1 AGAVV
6 GEATVSGRTAADI
19 TLPIDPALLSD
30 GVNTVELLG
39 LAGDLVAVD
48 AFTVRYERVTK
59 AVDDRLRMPAL
70 AGQLATASGFRRG
83 DIRLLDLSDPLRPRA
98 PAIRILQDGATYRA
112 VWRQSARSGLYYL
125 ATGAGV
131 RSPELVTDVFSEL
144 LSTANAADYLM
155 IVEPEWI
162 STAETLAFYRQA
174 QGLSVML
181 VSIEDV
187 YDEFAAGIEDPRA
200 IRDFLSY
207 AAASWATPPRY
218 AVLVGHGTYDFRDW
232 YGLGGN
238 VIPPLLWSRGDNSSA
253 SLFATDAPFADG
265 DGDGVPSVALGRLP
279 VLSEAELQA
288 HIDKIIAYESLGD
301 VDWDHRIGLV
311 ADDVDGAGDFP
322 GDLRRLANLLPSG
335 FDDLEVFLDDE
346 PSAASARQ
354 RLLDEIAAGL
364 AQLHYV
370 GHGGLD
376 RLSQEGLLT
385 VADVDGL
392 GNDGRPGLLS
402 AASCTIGLHS
412 LPGIDSLAEHM
423 LLRPTG
429 GSIAAYAPAWLSEN
443 DRASL
448 LLDRFFRQLYI
459 AGDRLGDA
467 ARRAQESAAAIGTPL
482 ELLYTYQLL
491 GDPALVLQLRP
502 EPSTPSCTEDC
513 GAG

>member
-1 AGAVV
+1 
-6 GEATVSGRTAADI
+6 
-19 TLPIDPALLSD
+19 
-30 GVNTVELLG
+30 
-39 LAGDLVAVD
+39 
-48 AFTVRYERVTK
+48 
-59 AVDDRLRMPAL
+59 
-70 AGQLATASGFRRG
+70 
-83 DIRLLDLSDPLRPRA
+83 RLLDLGDPLRPRS

-112 VWRQSARSGLYYL
+112 VWRQSARAGSYYL

-131 RSPELVTDVFSEL
+131 RSPELVTDVFSDL
-144 LSTANAADYLM
+144 RSPANAADYLM
-155 IVEPEWI
+155 IVEPGWI
-162 STAETLAFYRQA
+162 STAETLAFYRRG
-174 QGLSVML
+174 QGLAVRL

-187 YDEFAAGIEDPRA
+187 YDEFSAGVEDPRA
-200 IRDFLSY
+200 IRDFLGY
-207 AAASWATPPRY
+207 AAASWSTPPSY

-238 VIPPLLWSRGDNSSA
+238 LIPPLLWSRGD
-253 SLFATDAPFADG
+253 SLFATDAPFADA

-279 VLSEAELQA
+279 VMSEAELQA
-288 HIDKIIAYESLGD
+288 HIDKIIAYEAAGD

-322 GDLRRLANLLPSG
+322 GDIGRLVTLLPSG
-335 FDDLEVFLDDE
+335 FEDVQVSIDGQ
-346 PSAASARQ
+346 PSAADAR
-354 RLLDEIAAGL
+354 RALLDEIATGL

-370 GHGGLD
+370 GHGGFD
-376 RLSQEGLLT
+376 RLSQEGLVT
-385 VADVDGL
+385 TGDIDSL

-402 AASCTIGLHS
+402 AASCSIGLHA
-412 LPGIDSLAEHM
+412 LPGLDAFAERMVIH
-423 LLRPTG
+423 PTG
-429 GSIAAYAPAWLSEN
+429 GSIAAFAPAWLSEN

-467 ARRAQESAAAIGTPL
+467 VRRAQESAAAIGTPL

-502 EPSTPSCTEDC
+502 EPGSPSCTEDC